1 VEGLEDMDYGTL
13 RNTNYYLFEFLNKSF
28 FRGSRGAVFS
38 KKAPLA
44 AGGKKKGERNEF
56 RSTKYRT

>member
-1 VEGLEDMDYGTL
+1 MDHSTL
-13 RNTNYYLFEFLNKSF
+13 RNTNYYLFEFLIKSF
-28 FRGSRGAVFS
+28 FGGSRGAVFS